1 METVTAFVKGV
12 LVLFVMPVL
21 DHKIVLADE
30 ITDAEL
36 MLVFVF
42 VAPLKLIE
50 IVTPLVAINNGP

>member
-1 METVTAFVKGV
+1 
-12 LVLFVMPVL
+12 MPVL

-50 IVTPLVAINNGP
+50 IVTPLVGINNGP